1 MGVGGGVGVDP
12 LYTVTCKLYT
22 ESIVSRGGVRGGWG
36 GMDPLNTVTCKLYT
50 ESIVSRGV
58 YVGVGG
64 GWIPSIQSPV
74 NCTQR
79 V

>member
-1 MGVGGGVGVDP
+1 
-12 LYTVTCKLYT
+12 
-22 ESIVSRGGVRGGWG
+22 
-36 GMDPLNTVTCKLYT
+36 MDPLNTVTCKLYT

-64 GWIPSIQSPV
+64 GVDPLNTVTCKLYTESIVSRGVYVGVGRGWIPSIQSPV